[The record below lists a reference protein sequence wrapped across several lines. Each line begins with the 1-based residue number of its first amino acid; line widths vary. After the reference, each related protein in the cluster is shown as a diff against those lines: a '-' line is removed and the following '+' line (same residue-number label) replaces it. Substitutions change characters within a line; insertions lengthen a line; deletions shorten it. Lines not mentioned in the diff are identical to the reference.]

1 MSEVRPP
8 EPPVPAAPRRVL
20 VVEDDPDQAELIR
33 AALEADRCEVE
44 HVHTAAECLAKDLAT
59 FQAILLDYN
68 LPDAVGLSILPRILE
83 AARVPVIMVTGEDA
97 SEVAV
102 AAVQAGASDYIVK
115 AGDYLRTLSLV
126 VDKNIEAVRIKLENE
141 RLGKE
146 LEKRVEE
153 LHLHTK
159 RLEAL
164 SITDYLTGLYNHRYA
179 HERLE
184 SELNRARRQEEP
196 LSIVMLDLDRFKGI
210 NDTYGHLAG
219 DQVLREVGRILKDT
233 CRNYDVAARYGGEEF
248 LIILPGTKL
257 DDAVM
262 IARRIREL
270 IEACDFPAGGKTLRV
285 TASFGVADYML
296 DGTRAKDE
304 LVGHADRALYRAKS
318 AGRNRVVAW
327 DGKEG
332 ITR

>member
-1 MSEVRPP
+1 MSDESRSPG
-8 EPPVPAAPRRVL
+8 AAASPRRVL
-20 VVEDDPDQAELIR
+20 VVEDDPDQADLIR
-33 AALEADRCEVE
+33 EALEADACEVE
-44 HVHTAAECLAKDLAT
+44 QVRSAADALAKDLTA

-83 AARVPVIMVTGEDA
+83 VTRSPVIMVTGEDA

-102 AAVQAGASDYIVK
+102 ASVQAGASDYIVK
-115 AGDYLRTLSLV
+115 AGDYLRTLPLV
-126 VDKNIEAVRIKLENE
+126 VEKNIESTRIRLENE
-141 RLGKE
+141 RLQKE
-146 LEKRVEE
+146 LEKRVDE
-153 LHLHTK
+153 LRLHTK

-184 SELNRARRQEEP
+184 AELNRARRQGVP
-196 LSIVMLDLDRFKGI
+196 LSVVMLDLDRFKGI

-219 DQVLREVGRILKDT
+219 DQVLREVGRILRDA
-233 CRNYDVAARYGGEEF
+233 CRNYDVGARYGGEEF

-262 IARRIREL
+262 IARRIRER
-270 IEACDFPAGGKTLRV
+270 IEACDFQAGGKTLRV
-285 TASFGVADYML
+285 TASFGVAELARD
-296 DGTRAKDE
+296 DTRAKDE
-304 LVGHADRALYRAKS
+304 LVSHADRALYRAKS

-327 DGKEG
+327 DGREG

>member
-1 MSEVRPP
+1 MSDGPQP
-8 EPPVPAAPRRVL
+8 ESAPVPPRRVL
-20 VVEDDPDQAELIR
+20 VVEDDPDQADLIAESLTLDGCVVEL
-33 AALEADRCEVE
+33 VN
-44 HVHTAAECLAKDLAT
+44 TAADCLARDLT
-59 FQAILLDYN
+59 LFQAVLLDYN

-83 AARVPVIMVTGEDA
+83 MARVPVIMVTGEDA

-115 AGDYLRTLSLV
+115 AGDYLRTLPLV
-126 VDKNIEAVRIKLENE
+126 VDKNIEAMRIKLENE
-141 RLGKE
+141 RLSKE
-146 LEKRVEE
+146 LERRVEE

-184 SELNRARRQEEP
+184 SELNRARRQDEP
-196 LSIVMLDLDRFKGI
+196 LAVIMIDLDRFKGV
-210 NDTYGHLAG
+210 NDAYGHLAG
-219 DQVLREVGRILKDT
+219 DQVLREVGRILKET

-248 LIILPGTKL
+248 LVILPGTKL

-262 IARRIREL
+262 ISMRIREL
-270 IEACDFPAGGKTLRV
+270 IEACDFQAGGKTLRV
-285 TASFGVADYML
+285 TASFGVTEYTHDQ
-296 DGTRAKDE
+296 TKAKDE
-304 LVGHADRALYRAKS
+304 LVGHADRALYRAKA
-318 AGRNRVVAW
+318 AGRNRVVSW